1 VSASLFWEQSRAAL
15 AERAPDALVVVP
27 VGAVE
32 QHGPHLPVGTDSMVV
47 EEVARRAAE
56 HVAPAVPT
64 LVTPTL
70 RFGSSHHHLP
80 WAGALSLS
88 SEAFLRAVGDLLGS
102 LARTGFRTVFI
113 LNGHG
118 GNDELLQVA
127 ARDAALAHE
136 LHVAAASY
144 WTLAFAGDP
153 WIPGHA
159 GMFETSLVLALR
171 PELVAAPPEREAGP
185 PDATAYRLELH
196 GWWQETDGF
205 SDNPAAASAEAGRDY
220 LERAVT
226 ATASAF
232 ADFYRRSR

>member
-1 VSASLFWEQSRAAL
+1 VSLFWEHSRAAL

-47 EEVARRAAE
+47 EEVARRAAAR
-56 HVAPAVPT
+56 VAPAVPA
-64 LVTPTL
+64 LVAPTL
-70 RFGSSHHHLP
+70 CFGSSHHHLP

-88 SEAFLRAVGDLLGS
+88 SETFFHAVSDLLRS
-102 LARTGFRTVFI
+102 LALTGFRAVFL

-118 GNDELLQVA
+118 GHDELLQVA
-127 ARDAALAHE
+127 ARDAALAHQ

-144 WTLAFAGDP
+144 WTLAWSGDAA
-153 WIPGHA
+153 IPGHA
-159 GMFETSLVLALR
+159 GRFETSLILALR
-171 PELVAAPPEREAGP
+171 PELVGAPPERSEAP
-185 PDATAYRLELH
+185 PDEPPYRLEVH
-196 GWWQETDGF
+196 GWWQGMDGF
-205 SDNPAAASAEAGRDY
+205 MDNPAAASAEAGREY
-220 LERAVT
+220 LGRAVT